1 MTINLIVAMGED
13 RAIGRGG
20 DLIWHLREDL
30 RHFKALTMG
39 HAIVMGRKTWQSLP
53 GGALPGRR
61 NIVVSR
67 NPGFE
72 APGAEVY
79 PTVPL
84 ALKAA
89 ARTDPEPF
97 VIGGGTIYAATL
109 SQAAVLHLT
118 EVAASFPDA
127 DTHFPP
133 LEPTDWEVV
142 DSSEPK
148 TDPGSGLGYRFK
160 TLRRKCD
167 EGSNHKQK

>member
-1 MTINLIVAMGED
+1 MGINLIVAMGED

-67 NPGFE
+67 NPAFE

-79 PTVPL
+79 PTL
-84 ALKAA
+84 ARALEEAR
-89 ARTDPEPF
+89 RTDPDPF
-97 VIGGGTIYAATL
+97 VIGGGTVY
-109 SQAAVLHLT
+109 AAVLPHADVLYLT
-118 EVAASFPDA
+118 EVLASFPDA
-127 DTHFPP
+127 DTRFPE
-133 LEPTDWEVV
+133 LEPTEWEVV
-142 DSSEPK
+142 ESSEPD
-148 TDPGSGLGYRFK
+148 TDPRSGLRYRFK
-160 TLRRKCD
+160 TLRHESR
-167 EGSNHKQK
+167 NHKQK